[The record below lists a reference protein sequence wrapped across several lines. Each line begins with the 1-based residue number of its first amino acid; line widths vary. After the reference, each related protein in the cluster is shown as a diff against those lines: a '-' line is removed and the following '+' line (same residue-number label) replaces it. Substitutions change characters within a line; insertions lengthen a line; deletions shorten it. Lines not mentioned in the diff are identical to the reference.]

1 MRIRAEQANDR
12 QAIYDLHA
20 GAFPSH
26 SEAILVDRL
35 REAGDIAIS
44 LVAEENDQILGHVL
58 FSPMK
63 APFRALGLA
72 PVAVSKKWRRQG
84 IAAQLI
90 EKGLAEARAAS
101 WEGVFVLGE
110 PHYYR
115 RFGFSP
121 ALAVGFG
128 SPYAGPC
135 FMALA
140 LQTALSNHA
149 GQVDYAPAFATLDF

>member
-1 MRIRAEQANDR
+1 MWIRAEQANDR
-12 QAIYDLHA
+12 RAIYDLHA
-20 GAFPSH
+20 GAFPSN

-44 LVAEENDQILGHVL
+44 LVAEGNDQILGHVL

-72 PVAVSKKWRRQG
+72 PVAVSEKWRRQG

-90 EKGLAEARAAS
+90 EKGLAEAGAAS

-110 PHYYR
+110 PHYYG
-115 RFGFSP
+115 RFGFS
-121 ALAVGFG
+121 AELAAGFG
-128 SPYAGPC
+128 SLYSGPY

-140 LQTALSNHA
+140 LQAALPHHA